1 METLLKKEADLT
13 QSQWIW
19 KNGEFIPWKEATTHL
34 LSHSLHYGNAVFEG
48 VRAYPT
54 DKGLAIFRLQEH
66 TQRLLDSAKIVALD
80 CSFGFDELCKAQI
93 ELVRKNTFRGD
104 KSVYIRPLIYLGYGD
119 LRVAHYHSPIEVM
132 MACWEWDG
140 YLGEDAQSRGIRVK
154 TSSFRRPSNQSGFL
168 KAKVSG
174 NYLNSQLARYEAYKC
189 GFDECILLD
198 DSGFVTE
205 ASSECL
211 FVVKKDE
218 FITPPWEN
226 TLCSITQESVMQIIQ
241 KEGYKLTQRAITR
254 DEIYTADECFLVGT
268 AAEITPVV
276 ELDFRKIGDDFP
288 KTRWIQER
296 FSQVAGGEDPDFL
309 HFLTYIQGETD
320 AN

>member
-1 METLLKKEADLT
+1 MKE
-13 QSQWIW
+13 SQWIW
-19 KNGEFIPWKEATTHL
+19 KNGEFIPWEEATIHL

-54 DKGLAIFRLQEH
+54 QKGLAIFRLQEH

-80 CSFGFDELCKAQI
+80 CPYGFDEILKAQI
-93 ELVRKNTFRGD
+93 DLLKKNAFSGE

-119 LRVAHYHSPIEVM
+119 LRVAHYHSPVEAMV
-132 MACWEWDG
+132 ACWEWAD
-140 YLGEDAQSRGIRVK
+140 YLGADAKSGIRIK
-154 TSSFRRPSNQSGFL
+154 TSSFRRNSNQSGFL

-189 GFDECILLD
+189 GFDECLLLD
-198 DSGFVTE
+198 EAGFVTE

-211 FVVKKDE
+211 FVIKDGE

-226 TLCSITQESVMQIIQ
+226 TLCSITQDTVMQIIQ
-241 KEGYKLTQRAITR
+241 KQGHKLTQRSITR

-268 AAEITPVV
+268 AAEITPVL
-276 ELDFRKIGDDFP
+276 ELDFRKIGEDYP
-288 KTRWIQER
+288 LTRWIQKRYTE
-296 FSQVAGGEDPDFL
+296 VIGGEDPNFL
-309 HFLTYIQGETD
+309 HFLTYIKGED
-320 AN
+320 NAN

>member
-1 METLLKKEADLT
+1 MT
-13 QSQWIW
+13 QTQWIW
-19 KNGEFIPWKEATTHL
+19 KNGEFIPWEEATTHL

-54 DKGLAIFRLQEH
+54 DKGLAIFRLKEH

-80 CSFGFDELCKAQI
+80 CSFGFDELYKAQI
-93 ELVRKNTFRGD
+93 ELVRKNAFGGD

-119 LRVAHYHSPIEVM
+119 LRVAHYHSPVEVM
-132 MACWEWDG
+132 IACWEWSD
-140 YLGEDAQSRGIRVK
+140 YLGSNAKNGIRVK
-154 TSSFRRPSNQSGFL
+154 TSSFRRNSNQSSFL

-211 FVVKKDE
+211 FVVKGDE

-241 KEGYKLTQRAITR
+241 KEGYKLTQRPITR
-254 DEIYTADECFLVGT
+254 DEIYIADECFLVGT
-268 AAEITPVV
+268 AAEITPVL
-276 ELDFRKIGDDFP
+276 ELDFRKIGDSYP
-288 KTRWIQER
+288 KTQWIQKR
-296 FSQVAGGEDPDFL
+296 FAEVVSGKDLNFL
-309 HFLTYIQGETD
+309 HFLTFIQGEKD
-320 AN
+320 AY